1 MVCKELSIDISYLVV
16 LMDDGDIV
24 LLNMDSLM

>member
-24 LLNMDSLM
+24 LLNTDSLM